1 MTVINYIK
9 QLLKVRE
16 KALLLHL
23 TALTSLHCEAHT
35 TKPVVLYLLVK
46 AIHRFSSV
54 GYSSTGCVD
63 IFLVVWMIAVVHHSA
78 SSTIVGPILCDAH
91 QLVDGKRL
99 VNYIRLV
106 IS

>member
-1 MTVINYIK
+1 
-9 QLLKVRE
+9 
-16 KALLLHL
+16 
-23 TALTSLHCEAHT
+23 
-35 TKPVVLYLLVK
+35 
-46 AIHRFSSV
+46 
-54 GYSSTGCVD
+54 
-63 IFLVVWMIAVVHHSA
+63 MIAVVHHSA